1 MLLKLLVIFKR
12 LFFPPKVPAGQI
24 LLSGTSL
31 HSDNLQILPL
41 DAFVQSHLLIFLLLA
56 GGQDTVFK

>member
-1 MLLKLLVIFKR
+1 MSL
-12 LFFPPKVPAGQI
+12 FPPKVPAGQI